1 MIFYLNTGTE
11 NEARFFSSRERQNQL
26 ITNSALSFQESKMKI
41 AILNLFDSC
50 RVFLIII
57 LFFRKLLWITTVK
70 LRVSFPPTLWKGSFR
85 GFKPIYLFVW
95 GGGVSGRYYKIK
107 GEIIY
112 LQFVVTLLLLS
123 WLKLIITDIKMSAG
137 HL

>member
-1 MIFYLNTGTE
+1 MERIFPGLQT
-11 NEARFFSSRERQNQL
+11 
-26 ITNSALSFQESKMKI
+26 
-41 AILNLFDSC
+41 
-50 RVFLIII
+50 
-57 LFFRKLLWITTVK
+57 
-70 LRVSFPPTLWKGSFR
+70 
-85 GFKPIYLFVW
+85 YLFVCLGW
-95 GGGVSGRYYKIK
+95 GGGGSGRYYKIK